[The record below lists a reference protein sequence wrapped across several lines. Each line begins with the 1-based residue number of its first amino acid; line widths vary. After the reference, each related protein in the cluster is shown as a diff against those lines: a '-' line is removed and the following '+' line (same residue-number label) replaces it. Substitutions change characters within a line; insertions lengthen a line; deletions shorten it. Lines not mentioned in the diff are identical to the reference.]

1 MFKPKDGSAWQ
12 AHPVLAAISNDD
24 PELAVVLAGIKSP
37 VVSINQMIEAGPHR
51 RTLIYNH
58 IKPFSPTAPGNA
70 GLLRTWTSMGRRQA
84 FAHDYAKYLLAL
96 KIIGAQSQRR
106 ARGGG
111 SYPDT
116 AAEKDRS
123 ATS

>member
-1 MFKPKDGSAWQ
+1 MFKSKDGAAWQ
-12 AHPVLAAISNDD
+12 PHPVLASISNDD

-51 RTLIYNH
+51 RTVIYNH
-58 IKPFSPTAPGNA
+58 INA

-111 SYPDT
+111 SYPNAT
-116 AAEKDRS
+116 APAPAALSAAPAE
-123 ATS
+123 